1 MGLIPWAFPGWKQ
14 SLTHYFL
21 LNRIMAVND
30 SGRVAKKG
38 VLNRLR
44 SAKVLTKW
52 MTQTLINSLPAIP
65 TYSPPL
71 WLENIRDNYNVG
83 QVKLNRFYPVTNNF
97 HSLLYNPQ
105 HTQRRYIFLALILT
119 WKITPQ
125 ETQYPF

>member
-1 MGLIPWAFPGWKQ
+1 MGLIPWAFQGWKQ
-14 SLTHYFL
+14 GLTHYFL
-21 LNRIMAVND
+21 LNRITAVNN
-30 SGRVAKKG
+30 SVRVAKKG

-52 MTQTLINSLPAIP
+52 MTWTLINSLPAIP

-71 WLENIRDNYNVG
+71 WLENIRDNYNVS
-83 QVKLNRFYPVTNNF
+83 QAKLNLFYPVTNNF
-97 HSLLYNPQ
+97 HSLPYNPQ
-105 HTQRRYIFLALILT
+105 HTQIRYIFLALILT

>member
-1 MGLIPWAFPGWKQ
+1 MGLIPWAFQGWKQ

-21 LNRIMAVND
+21 LNRIMAIND

-71 WLENIRDNYNVG
+71 WLENIRYNYNVG
-83 QVKLNRFYPVTNNF
+83 QVKLNLFYPVTNNF
-97 HSLLYNPQ
+97 HSLPYNPQ